1 MILLLTFDTKEDC
14 DKFLQVYETYK
25 KTIYYTLLRFRID
38 AHTIE
43 DLSQDAWLIIADH
56 LDDLDLANYKRTQN
70 YIITLTRNL
79 CKNYLRSQKQKKE
92 QPLEELEPLS
102 TAPDGILD
110 QLISQ
115 ERIQRLAKEIRQ
127 LDDIYKSVLE
137 LKYIN
142 NLKNEEIAS
151 ALGIKKKTVEMRL
164 YRSRSIL
171 QNKLKEQEHGQ
182 SS

>member
-25 KTIYYTLLRFRID
+25 KTIYYTLLRFHID

-43 DLSQDAWLIIADH
+43 DLSQDVWLIIADH

-151 ALGIKKKTVEMRL
+151 ALVIKKKTVEMRL

>member
-1 MILLLTFDTKEDC
+1 M
-14 DKFLQVYETYK
+14 
-25 KTIYYTLLRFRID
+25 
-38 AHTIE
+38 
-43 DLSQDAWLIIADH
+43 
-56 LDDLDLANYKRTQN
+56 DLANYKRTQN